1 MNTKTHLAKYL
12 PPAYLYDGSQRVQLG
27 PVLFEDFM

>member
-1 MNTKTHLAKYL
+1 MNTKTHLAEYL
-12 PPAYLYDGSQRVQLG
+12 PPAYLYDDSQQARLG